1 MHQPVRT
8 VVSPAN
14 QQQASHGTEGNQ
26 AEQTKGANMARY
38 ALIGFIALL
47 AAIFLYQVTG
57 RMLDHFF
64 PMEKERIVG
73 RQPPPRNTPRPER
86 LPGPNVESSPGAI
99 QVAPDYVIRYTGR
112 SCPRSDGSTGA
123 QGYTPDGQLA
133 CYRF

>member
-1 MHQPVRT
+1 MATAPTPAPAGGPTIRIQMPEIEMHQPVRT

-57 RMLDHFF
+57 RMLDHLF
-64 PMEKERIVG
+64 PKEKERVVYT
-73 RQPPPRNTPRPER
+73 PPPRNTPRP
-86 LPGPNVESSPGAI
+86 
-99 QVAPDYVIRYTGR
+99 
-112 SCPRSDGSTGA
+112 
-123 QGYTPDGQLA
+123 
-133 CYRF
+133 